1 MVKIVWTNLAVS
13 DLKTIHDYIQKDSFI
28 YANRVLE
35 NIISRIEQ
43 LENFPKSGRVVP
55 EFDNENIR
63 ELIQGNY
70 RIIYKVSIRKVS
82 IVRIHHASRLIR

>member
-1 MVKIVWTNLAVS
+1 MVKIVWSNLAVS
-13 DLKTIHDYIQKDSFI
+13 DLKTIHKYIQKDSFT
-28 YANRVLE
+28 YANRVVE

-43 LENFPKSGRVVP
+43 LENFPNSGRIVP

-63 ELIQGNY
+63 ELLQGNY
-70 RIIYKVSIRKVS
+70 RIIYKVFVQKVS